1 MSGFNEMQKDELKK
15 LYDKLKRHYE
25 PESDLEKDM
34 KNPVNASVGGY
45 ISYDK
50 LDDMLRRTN
59 TSAYVN
65 IEICADDTSIKK
77 NSFWYTIMACAE
89 FDTHR
94 YFDSHEEVILEDEK
108 DNVTIDQIY
117 DAIEE
122 AFDELYYRLDDDRY

>member
-34 KNPVNASVGGY
+34 KNPINASVGGY
-45 ISYDK
+45 IGYDK

-65 IEICADDTSIKK
+65 IEICADDTSTKK
-77 NSFWYTIMACAE
+77 NSFWYRIMACAE
-89 FDTHR
+89 FDTDK
-94 YFDSHEEVILEDEK
+94 YFDSYEETILEEEK
-108 DNVTIDQIY
+108 DNVTVDQIY

-122 AFDELYYRLDDDRY
+122 AFDELYDRLDASY